1 MKLKKYKKKKVSNY
15 LVRELVIIIMAL
27 IISFIVIRKMAV
39 RINTALLPIAEE
51 KARREMSIIINNST
65 KGIKLND
72 SLFSIEKENN
82 DIKRI
87 EYDSYQ
93 ATKIINQITD
103 NIQNNFSLLEDTSNQ
118 GKVIYE
124 VPIGLIFNNG
134 FLRNVG
140 PKVPVRLDMISDVIT
155 ELSTG
160 VKPYGINNA
169 LIEVRVKVTAT
180 TIVALP
186 LTSKEITVSN
196 LIPISINVISGSVPS
211 EGIISYKWLT

>member
-1 MKLKKYKKKKVSNY
+1 MKLKKYKKKKVSNN

-27 IISFIVIRKMAV
+27 IISFIVIRKMAI

-155 ELSTG
+155 ELSTE

-211 EGIISYKWLT
+211 EGIISYK

>member
-27 IISFIVIRKMAV
+27 IISFIVIRKMAI

-155 ELSTG
+155 ELSTE

-211 EGIISYKWLT
+211 EGIISYK

>member
-27 IISFIVIRKMAV
+27 IISFIVIRKMAI

-103 NIQNNFSLLEDTSNQ
+103 NIQNNFSLLEDISNQ

-124 VPIGLIFNNG
+124 VPIGLIFDNG

-155 ELSTG
+155 ELSTE

-169 LIEVRVKVTAT
+169 LIEVRVKVTAM

-211 EGIISYKWLT
+211 EGIISYK

>member
-155 ELSTG
+155 ELSTE

-169 LIEVRVKVTAT
+169 LIEVRVKVMAT

-211 EGIISYKWLT
+211 EGIISYK

>member
-211 EGIISYKWLT
+211 EGIISYK